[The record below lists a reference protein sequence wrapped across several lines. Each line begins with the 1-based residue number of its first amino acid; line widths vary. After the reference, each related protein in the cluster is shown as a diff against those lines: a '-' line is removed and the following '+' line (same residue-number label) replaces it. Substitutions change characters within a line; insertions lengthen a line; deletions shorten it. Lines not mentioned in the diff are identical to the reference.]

1 MHVNQTRV
9 DNMVLGM
16 SIGDCQYIFIYV
28 LMYTIGVYLFA
39 PVLYEKSDTNPRQHL
54 ISNADESKDRH
65 LLINY
70 MTTVCVC
77 VWVCV

>member
-39 PVLYEKSDTNPRQHL
+39 PVLYEKSDTNPR
-54 ISNADESKDRH
+54 
-65 LLINY
+65 
-70 MTTVCVC
+70 
-77 VWVCV
+77 